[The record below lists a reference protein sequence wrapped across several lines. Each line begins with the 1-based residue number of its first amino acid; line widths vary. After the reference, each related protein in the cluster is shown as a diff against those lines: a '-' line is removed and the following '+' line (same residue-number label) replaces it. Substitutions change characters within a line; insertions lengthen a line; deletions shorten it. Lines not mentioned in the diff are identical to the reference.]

1 MAEKQEPLEKLQEQ
15 LLHTSRMED
24 ICDHLMEAAA
34 ELTQCAGL
42 ALFLRCGKRPNS
54 SRKGLRA
61 VSLKSPEA

>member
-34 ELTQCAGL
+34 ELTQCAGWRFSSG
-42 ALFLRCGKRPNS
+42 AGKRPNS